1 MAGRE
6 ITVDT
11 LILAGDI
18 EELRTTLG
26 ATRAQ
31 LDAMFAEVGEL
42 DRMWDGPANAVFSR
56 QFANDYENAKNMC
69 STIESLI
76 GCMEYA
82 RDQYNSCENDVNGIV
97 SAIKI

>member
-11 LILAGDI
+11 LILGGDI
-18 EELRTTLG
+18 EELRTTLSRV
-26 ATRAQ
+26 RAQ
-31 LDAMFAEVGEL
+31 LDSMFGEVAEL
-42 DRMWDGPANAVFSR
+42 DRMWDGPANAVFNK
-56 QFANDYENAKNMC
+56 QFSGDYANAKNMC
-69 STIESLI
+69 SAIESLI